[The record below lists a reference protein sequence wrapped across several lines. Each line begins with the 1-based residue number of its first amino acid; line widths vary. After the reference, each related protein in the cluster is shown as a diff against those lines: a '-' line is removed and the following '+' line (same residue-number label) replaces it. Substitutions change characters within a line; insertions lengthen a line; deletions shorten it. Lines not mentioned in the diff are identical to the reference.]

1 MGILDFLDDKNTALV
16 YDEQKGRE
24 DWKAAKEKLKT
35 AGIKINTGY
44 YEKECPVGGCGS
56 KLDIRD
62 FGPRGRIDRKGYY
75 IRVALADVEKAKTIL
90 AVK

>member
-1 MGILDFLDDKNTALV
+1 MGIFDFLNDKNTELV
-16 YDEQKGRE
+16 YDEQRGKE
-24 DWKAAKEKLKT
+24 EWKAAKEKLKA
-35 AGIKINTGY
+35 AGLNIHSGF

-75 IRVALADVEKAKTIL
+75 IRVDLKDAAKAKEIL
-90 AVK
+90 AAK